1 MVISCCASFTSV
13 SSSLLYSDRF
23 NLLTLNESFADSH
36 DAIVVVINRRRG
48 WGNWAV
54 DAHMEVSI
62 SEILLHE
69 LIALNFQLLNDAGM
83 LTNWFSQQVVRRL
96 LKKDCQCH
104 GISGSCQMKTCW
116 NTLPQFRE
124 IGDVLFKKYER
135 AKLVE
140 AQKKDTGISLVIKR
154 WARNN
159 LIHQYDFCNALGC
172 ILDGVEES
180 QLNQRIW
187 N

>member
-54 DAHMEVSI
+54 GAHLEVSI
-62 SEILLHE
+62 SEFLLHE
-69 LIALNFQLLNDAGM
+69 LIALTFNCWMSWTLI
-83 LTNWFSQQVVRRL
+83 NWFSQQVVRRL

-154 WARNN
+154 QVRINF
-159 LIHQYDFCNALGC
+159 IHQCDFCNAEGC